1 MVVFH
6 FLRHVKRWVL
16 IGFYSDKLSVPL
28 TLITQT
34 PSMVIVTIAA
44 TRMYRSL
51 INFASSENS
60 HGTPRG
66 GRTVSEMHVRSGP
79 IPLNQME
86 VTVRTERD
94 RFSMSQSLYV
104 STNQESYKAH
114 EVSLSGD
121 VESGREK

>member
-1 MVVFH
+1 M
-6 FLRHVKRWVL
+6 
-16 IGFYSDKLSVPL
+16 I
-28 TLITQT
+28 
-34 PSMVIVTIAA
+34 IVTIAA

-51 INFASSENS
+51 VNFASSEKYGIPFIAFSTTLIVVDNRSSS